1 VNRSALRVVLYRF
14 KATIGRR
21 WGGYLTVVLMVGLL
35 GGLGMGAV
43 AGARRTQSS
52 FSAFLA
58 TTNPSDLGGITAVLN
73 PELGADAGY
82 DPALTARISQL
93 PNVSS
98 LESYGGLNILP
109 LRSDGAPDPASAAP
123 GNGRGSID
131 GLNFDVDRAAV
142 LEGRMANPERA
153 DEFVTDALDAKL
165 LGLHVGDVVPFGV
178 YTNEQT
184 ISPGFGTASVQP
196 HLRVDA
202 TLVGIVVLNRALVQ
216 DDVDASF
223 PLVNGLFTP
232 ALTRPLIGC
241 CINYAFTSVQVTHA
255 GDAATVRAAI
265 NGILPKTLPAFQDL
279 SLATAQVERAIKPQS
294 VALGVFGAIAALAAL
309 VIAAQV
315 IGRQLLDLADE
326 HAVLRALGASRILT
340 VSDGL
345 IGVVGAVAA
354 GSMLA
359 VAVAMSLSPLAPI
372 GPVRPVASGHG
383 VSVDWTVIG
392 LGAVAL
398 TVALSAIGVAVAH
411 RDAPHGLARRTRPLT
426 QRRSTVAG
434 AAAASGLPA
443 SAVTGIRLAL
453 EPGAGRAAVPARSA
467 VIGATLAMVVVV
479 ATLVFGASL
488 HTLVSHPP
496 LYGWNWDYALSAGGG
511 GGDIPQAQATQALDN
526 NPDVA
531 AWTGVYFSSLQIDGQ
546 TVSVLG
552 ANPNAAVQPPTLS
565 GHGLDAADQVV
576 LGETTLA
583 QLHKHLGDTVA
594 VSDGQ
599 DTPTL
604 LQIVGTAT
612 MPAIGA
618 ASLAHLEMGSGAL
631 VSDELI
637 PAAAKN
643 TFAAP
648 ITGPNAIL
656 VRLRPRTDATVARDS
671 LQPIADLLSNS
682 ANFGVSVEPVQ
693 RPAEIVNYRSMGSTP
708 TLLGTG
714 LAVGAVC
721 ALGLT
726 LIASVRRRR
735 RELALLKTL
744 GFTRRQLAAAV
755 AWQSTV
761 ATAIGTIVGVPL
773 GIALGRKLWQLF
785 AREIHAVPVPTVPA
799 ASVALIALGALLLA
813 NIVAALPA
821 RIAART
827 PPALMLRAEH

>member
-1 VNRSALRVVLYRF
+1 MLRVVLYRF
-14 KATIGRR
+14 KATFGRR
-21 WGGYLTVVLMVGLL
+21 WGGYLTVVLLVGLL
-35 GGLGMGAV
+35 GGLATGAL
-43 AGARRTQSS
+43 AGARGTQSS
-52 FSAFLA
+52 FPAFLA

-82 DPALTARISQL
+82 DAALTSRISRL
-93 PNVSS
+93 SNVRG

-109 LRSDGAPDPASAAP
+109 LGSDGAPADPASAAP

-131 GLNFDVDRAAV
+131 GLNFNMDRAAV

-153 DEFVTDALDAKL
+153 DEFVTDVLDAKL

-178 YTNEQT
+178 YNNEQT

-196 HLRVDA
+196 YVRVDA

-223 PLVNGLFTP
+223 PLVSGLFTP

-241 CINYAFTSVQVTHA
+241 CVNYSFTAVQVDHA

-279 SLATAQVERAIKPQS
+279 SLATAQAERAIKPQS

-315 IGRQLLDLADE
+315 IGRQLRDLADE

-340 VSDGL
+340 VSDG
-345 IGVVGAVAA
+345 VVGIFGAVAA
-354 GSMLA
+354 GSVLA
-359 VAVAMSLSPLAPI
+359 VVVAIGLSPLTPI
-372 GPVRPVASGHG
+372 GPVRPVAPGRG
-383 VSVDWTVIG
+383 VTFDWTVLG
-392 LGAVAL
+392 LSAVAL
-398 TVALSAIGVAVAH
+398 TIALSAIGVAIAYRDEPH
-411 RDAPHGLARRTRPLT
+411 RQARHTRRLT
-426 QRRSTVAG
+426 HRRSTVAG
-434 AAAASGLPA
+434 AAAASGLPT
-443 SAVTGIRLAL
+443 SAVTGIRFAL
-453 EPGAGRAAVPARSA
+453 EPDAGRAAVPARSA
-467 VIGATLAMVVVV
+467 VVGAILAMVVVV

-511 GGDIPQAQATQALDN
+511 GGDIPEAQATQALDN

-531 AWTGVYFSSLQIDGQ
+531 AWTGVYFGSLQIDDQ
-546 TVSVLG
+546 TVPVLG
-552 ANPNAAVQPPTLS
+552 ASPNAAVHPPTLT
-565 GHGLDAADQVV
+565 GHGLNATDQVV

-583 QLHKHLGDTVA
+583 ELHKHLGDTVA
-594 VSDGQ
+594 ISDGQ
-599 DTPTL
+599 GTSTL
-604 LQIVGTAT
+604 LRIVGTAT
-612 MPAIGA
+612 MPAIGS

-631 VSDELI
+631 LSDTLI

-648 ITGPNAIL
+648 LTGPNAIL
-656 VRLRPRTDATVARDS
+656 VRLRPGTDATVALDS
-671 LQPIADLLSNS
+671 LQPIAALLSNS
-682 ANFGVSVEPVQ
+682 ANFGVSVERVQ
-693 RPAEIVNYRSMGSTP
+693 RPAEIVNYRSMRSTP
-708 TLLGTG
+708 TLLGAG
-714 LAVGAVC
+714 LAAG
-721 ALGLT
+721 ALGALELT

-735 RELALLKTL
+735 RDLALLKTL

-761 ATAIGTIVGVPL
+761 ATAIGTIIGVPL

-785 AREIHAVPVPTVPA
+785 AREIHAVPAPTVPA
-799 ASVALIALGALLLA
+799 ASVALIAVGALVLA

-821 RIAART
+821 RTAART
-827 PPALMLRAEH
+827 RPALMLRAEH